1 MRDCENPVFVS
12 RDKQCQ
18 LDKKQ
23 SVGGEGWERSSGMV
37 WHGMVWCGLVG
48 SAAAD
53 HPLAPCP
60 LCLCE
65 DLHERA
71 LCSGPAGAPVS
82 E

>member
-1 MRDCENPVFVS
+1 MS
-12 RDKQCQ
+12 
-18 LDKKQ
+18 
-23 SVGGEGWERSSGMV
+23 GGEGQQESSRV
-37 WHGMVWCGLVG
+37 VYHGMVWCGSVG
-48 SAAAD
+48 AASAD

-60 LCLCE
+60 LCLRE